1 MRHIRYFLSYT
12 KNIKDAL
19 ISLSTAGSTIIL
31 GIDPGSLK
39 TGYGLIESSGNRLR
53 FLECGTIKTG
63 GGPLPPRLKIIFNDI
78 RKVVQHWSP
87 DEMAIEN
94 VFLARNPDSALK
106 LGQARGAAICAVMAD
121 DIPVAE
127 YSANQVK
134 QAIVGKGHAAK
145 SQVQH
150 MIKILL
156 NLSEI
161 PQSDAADALAIALCH
176 ANTNKT
182 MTEFKSKASERYPA
196 EVLGAIR
203 GRRKKRFTL

>member
-1 MRHIRYFLSYT
+1 MRLIRYFLSHT

-19 ISLSTAGSTIIL
+19 ISLSTASSTIIL
-31 GIDPGSLK
+31 GIDPGSLI

-63 GGPLPPRLKIIFNDI
+63 GGPLPPRLKTIFNDI
-78 RKVVQHWSP
+78 RKIVQHWSP

-106 LGQARGAAICAVMAD
+106 LGQARGAAICAVMAE

-127 YSANQVK
+127 YTANQVK

-145 SQVQH
+145 TQVQH
-150 MIKILL
+150 MVKILL
-156 NLSEI
+156 NLSET

-182 MTEFKSKASERYPA
+182 MTELKSKASERYPA

>member
-1 MRHIRYFLSYT
+1 MAS
-12 KNIKDAL
+12 
-19 ISLSTAGSTIIL
+19 SSTIIL

-63 GGPLPPRLKIIFNDI
+63 GGPLPPRLQIIFNDI
-78 RKVVQHWSP
+78 RTIVQHWSP

-127 YSANQVK
+127 YTANQIK

-145 SQVQH
+145 NQVQH
-150 MIKILL
+150 MVKILL
-156 NLSEI
+156 NLNDM
-161 PQSDAADALAIALCH
+161 PQPDAADALAVALCH
-176 ANTNKT
+176 ANTRKT
-182 MTEFKSKASERYPA
+182 MIELQSKATQRYPA
-196 EVLGAIR
+196 EILGAIR